1 MKKLTKADFE
11 RLASEALAEFRGL
24 EPRDSNNMADTATKL
39 DFIGDFEAKIYI
51 DQEIAPY
58 WKYTEFTWAET
69 SPVIVNAP
77 SNPALLGRSSF
88 LWNKGDTPGGTP
100 KRNPNQGWTKRAM
113 IAVAA
118 FITYRLGGNFKLR

>member
-11 RLASEALAEFRGL
+11 RLAAEALAEFRGL

-39 DFIGDFEAKIYI
+39 EFTGDFEARIYI
-51 DQEIAPY
+51 DQKIAPY

-77 SNPALLGRSSF
+77 NNPALLGRSSF
-88 LWNKGDTPGGTP
+88 LWNKGDTPDGTP

-118 FITYRLGGNFKLR
+118 FIAYRLGGNFKLR